1 MWLCQQHSAWGIS
14 VVVYVEMALLVSYIL
29 LLRGLRKL
37 PENNDRI
44 NLLLADRQWSHML
57 QLPLQTLD

>member
-1 MWLCQQHSAWGIS
+1 MLKVKQN
-14 VVVYVEMALLVSYIL
+14 VVVYVEMALLVPYIL

-44 NLLLADRQWSHML
+44 NLLSADRQWNHIL

>member
-1 MWLCQQHSAWGIS
+1 MLKVKQN
-14 VVVYVEMALLVSYIL
+14 VVVYAEIALLVSYIL
-29 LLRGLRKL
+29 LLHDLRKL

-44 NLLLADRQWSHML
+44 NLLSADRQWSHML

>member
-1 MWLCQQHSAWGIS
+1 MLKVKEN

-44 NLLLADRQWSHML
+44 NLLSADRQWSHML